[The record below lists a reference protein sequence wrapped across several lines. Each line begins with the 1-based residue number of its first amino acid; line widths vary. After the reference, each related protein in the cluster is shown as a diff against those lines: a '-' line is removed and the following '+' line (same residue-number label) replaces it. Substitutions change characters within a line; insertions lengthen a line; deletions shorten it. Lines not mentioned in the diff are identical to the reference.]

1 MRYKPTIK
9 IPSLLLLLLLATLA
23 KGFFTAI
30 LVPLF
35 EFPDEQAHFAQVS
48 HYVESGLNLSGPN
61 LSKEIYLHEQVL
73 GTLRDERGNNRYTY
87 NPFYR
92 PVYSGSY
99 TGPREVFLKS
109 LPTQYRSQF
118 VKSEAAGYSPLFYL
132 ISSLAYLLVYPANLF
147 IRLFATRL
155 TSIILMALSVLASYH
170 FGRLLFP
177 KSKFLALTLAS
188 LVSFHPMFSFVSSGV
203 NNDNLANLIAIILLY
218 LSVYLLHH
226 PLTLRL
232 SFIVTLTI
240 FLSFAS
246 KSTLL
251 PLYPVFFISF
261 LYNWFHSHHSFYQQL
276 KRSWPL
282 IILGLLFLFWLFYLP
297 SLSGRHWLSRFYLSP
312 NLSNQLAFSSYLATQ
327 LRRYYSETFVW
338 YWGIFKWLGVTL
350 PFFWIRAIKLLII
363 ASGIGL
369 IKAFWSG
376 TNPVRRNLMLL
387 LAATFIQIVLL
398 TIWDYLLLRNLGF
411 SHGIQGRYFFPAI
424 LAHLSLILYGLVYLI
439 PQRFHRQ
446 LSLFLI
452 GFFILLHAV
461 SLLTLAQNYYATHD
475 LNQFFLEVSQYKPWF
490 AKYPW
495 FLLWLG
501 LYISATLAFFVSF
514 LKKYLFKKS

>member
-1 MRYKPTIK
+1 MRYKPTFK
-9 IPSLLLLLLLATLA
+9 SPQLLILLLLATLA
-23 KGFFTAI
+23 KGFFTAV

-48 HYVESGLNLSGPN
+48 HYVESGLDLSRLN

-155 TSIILMALSVLASYH
+155 VSVILMALSVLASYH

-203 NNDNLANLIAIILLY
+203 NNDNLANLAAIFLLY
-218 LSVYLLHH
+218 LSVYLLHR

-232 SFIVTLTI
+232 SFIVALTLI
-240 FLSFAS
+240 LSFAS

-251 PLYPVFFISF
+251 PLYPILLISF
-261 LYNWFHSHHSFYQQL
+261 VYNWFHSRRPLNQQL
-276 KRSWPL
+276 KHSWPL
-282 IILGLLFLFWLFYLP
+282 FFLSILFLIWLFVLP
-297 SLSGRHWLSRFYLSP
+297 TLSGRHWLSRFYLSP
-312 NLSNQLAFSSYLATQ
+312 NLSKQLAFSSYLVTQ
-327 LRRYYSETFVW
+327 LHRYYSETFVW

-350 PFFWIRAIKLLII
+350 PFFWIRAVKLLII
-363 ASGIGL
+363 ASGLGL

-376 TNPVRRNLMLL
+376 ADSVRRNLMLL
-387 LAATFIQIVLL
+387 LATTFIQIILL

-411 SHGIQGRYFFPAI
+411 SHGIQGRYFFPGL
-424 LAHLSLILYGLVYLI
+424 LAHLTLILYGLIYLI

-446 LSLFLI
+446 LSIFLI
-452 GFFILLHAV
+452 GFFILLHAA
-461 SLLTLAQNYYATHD
+461 SLLTLAQNYYATHE
-475 LNQFFLEVSQYKPWF
+475 LNLFFLQVSQYKPWF

-514 LKKYLFKKS
+514 LKKYLFNKS